1 MSKNNITNICLILK
15 LSYMHRKYCYNHC
28 SKVTVSYNEQSLF
41 EIIKKNIILNNYTKR
56 KLAWY
61 IIYIKNIMK
70 KIFQLVIYYIKFY

>member
-41 EIIKKNIILNNYTKR
+41 EIKKKYNTK
-56 KLAWY
+56 
-61 IIYIKNIMK
+61 
-70 KIFQLVIYYIKFY
+70 